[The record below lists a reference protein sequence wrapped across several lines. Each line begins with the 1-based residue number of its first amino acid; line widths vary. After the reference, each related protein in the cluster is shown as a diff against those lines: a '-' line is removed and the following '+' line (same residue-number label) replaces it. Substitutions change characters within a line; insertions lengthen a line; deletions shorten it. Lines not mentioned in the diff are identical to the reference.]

1 MGYVIDG
8 GQVKQKQYNENTGL
22 ESLEI
27 VNISKVQAI
36 QRAGR
41 AGRTREGKCIRL
53 YAESFY
59 DEQMPNITLPEIL
72 RVNLTSTVL
81 TLKSLGIEDVINF
94 EYMDKPNTKQLQN
107 SLIMLRHL
115 EAVSSSG
122 RLTNLGR
129 ELAKLPID
137 PCFAKALLYGELL
150 DNSKRSKVQEDI
162 LKLVSVLSTENIFAN
177 VSRNDSRA
185 Q

>member
-1 MGYVIDG
+1 MHQALRREFLRSTYAKHYASGDFKSQFDVHCSYF
-8 GQVKQKQYNENTGL
+8 E
-22 ESLEI
+22 ESGH
-27 VNISKVQAI
+27 
-36 QRAGR
+36 R
-41 AGRTREGKCIRL
+41 RL
-53 YAESFY
+53 
-59 DEQMPNITLPEIL
+59 
-72 RVNLTSTVL
+72 
-81 TLKSLGIEDVINF
+81 INF

-107 SLIMLRHL
+107 SLIMLRYL

-129 ELAKLPID
+129 ELGKLPID

-150 DNSKRSKVQEDI
+150 DNSKRSKVQEDM

>member
-1 MGYVIDG
+1 
-8 GQVKQKQYNENTGL
+8 
-22 ESLEI
+22 
-27 VNISKVQAI
+27 
-36 QRAGR
+36 
-41 AGRTREGKCIRL
+41 
-53 YAESFY
+53 
-59 DEQMPNITLPEIL
+59 MPNITLPEIL

-115 EAVSSSG
+115 EAINSSG
-122 RLTNLGR
+122 QLTNLGR
-129 ELAKLPID
+129 EMSKLPID
-137 PCFAKALLYGELL
+137 PCFAKALIYAELL
-150 DNSKRSKVQEDI
+150 DNSKRSKVQEDM

-177 VSRNDSRA
+177 VSKNDTRA